1 MLTARR
7 NRDDRGQAFDLDR
20 HVAVGRG
27 PVAKLAVEVVP
38 PRQTDAEGRI
48 TEKPKSTVPAEDAAV
63 IPGDAGSDSESIRGD
78 RKWNWVWAGLAKV
91 QARCEPGN
99 AVKAHHRAHQQ
110 SSKPGSPTRTIHPP
124 MVVGGD
130 LELKSQLEQAGC
142 PTKKAVAW
150 RERFKKVSAVPAF
163 ASPLTPVLNPIVGR
177 AQWEIVVRSAVM
189 AMVVSLV
196 IVGVLLSVPVKK
208 E

>member
-1 MLTARR
+1 M
-7 NRDDRGQAFDLDR
+7 
-20 HVAVGRG
+20 
-27 PVAKLAVEVVP
+27 KLGVEVVP
-38 PRQTDAEGRI
+38 PRQTDAEGRVI
-48 TEKPKSTVPAEDAAV
+48 EKPKSTVPAEDAAV

-99 AVKAHHRAHQQ
+99 AVRAHHRVQHQQ
-110 SSKPGSPTRTIHPP
+110 QQQGSPTRIHPP
-124 MVVGGD
+124 MVS
-130 LELKSQLEQAGC
+130 EKCQLDEAVAVAGC
-142 PTKKAVAW
+142 PTKKAIAW

-189 AMVVSLV
+189 AMVISFV